1 MLHDPDVVKHVDE
14 LNDEGVSALHLAAR
28 FNHLQIVKLL
38 VDMGKAGIHTLYIRG
53 VTLSICNG

>member
-38 VDMGKAGIHTLYIRG
+38 VDMGKAGRILRG
-53 VTLSICNG
+53 